1 MKHIEQLAEH
11 GQRLVGGKALLARAT
26 GRFYTPELLAEQL
39 AHALIGASSDF
50 CSREVR
56 IIDPFCGDGRLVAA
70 LLKHAANSRL
80 FRKARFFVSLWD
92 TDQAAVVEAEAN
104 IKALAQSKKL
114 NVKLDV
120 RAHDTFLNSVNAS
133 GSYDIAVTNPPWE
146 TLKPDRRELEQ
157 MDTAARVTFEKSLRD
172 YDAKLA
178 KLLPNS
184 QPEAKYSGW
193 GTNLSRCGLELSL
206 LLVKPD
212 GLCGIILPS
221 SIFCDQVSTRLRRW
235 LFHEATPLRVFHY
248 PAEAKLFDS
257 VDQPCASAVFRRV
270 QDSPFAPTVSR
281 FSASRKLLG
290 EYQVTISDQ
299 DLLRLGYA
307 VPLDLAEEELRFLLR
322 LHPFPELDHYA
333 TDEPDGLWMGREL
346 DETGY
351 KNFVCPKGD
360 VPFVKGRNISRYS
373 VTQDFEEFM
382 KDGARL
388 IPQSAYHARIV
399 WRDVSRRSQIRR
411 MIATLLPAGCVTGNS
426 LQVAFFK
433 DDDLDRLHALL
444 GILNSL
450 PFEFQLRSK
459 LGTGHVSLGTVR
471 KVRVPQLEN
480 RELVRS
486 LADLTR
492 RVLAQENGAE
502 AQLEIAVAR
511 AFDLD
516 GDEYELLLSH
526 FDRLPES
533 FRDEL
538 IRGFSGGNGHSRL
551 NGMKNGKADCSQPG
565 LAGLAPKIPNNYTA
579 KLSKLDLDVA
589 RAVPP
594 GGNWKNIPHDIPSKR
609 LEQIRVSFAAGEGS
623 RSTYYGRL
631 HPDRPSYTINTYFN
645 RPGNGCH
652 LHYDYE
658 GGQHRVLS
666 EREAARLQSF
676 PDNFI
681 FFGSHVAVHKQIG
694 NAVPPLLAYQVA
706 KTLPVTGQYV
716 DLFSGAGGLSLG
728 FKWAGWQPI
737 VANDI
742 ESAFLD
748 TYQHNI
754 HPTVVCGDIRE
765 KHIFR
770 RIVETIVKE
779 RKRNVPLL
787 VIGGPPCQ
795 GFSTAGQRRSL
806 DDERN
811 HLFKEFKALVET
823 IKPDGFV
830 FENVTGLLNMDG
842 GAVFE
847 MIRKELQIF
856 DNPLVPWILN
866 AEEFA
871 VPQRRTRL
879 VMLSLPKRWKNVSPP
894 PQITSMEQQTTLFGQ
909 TAKAVS
915 VKDALSDLPPLH
927 HGEDGSYADYI
938 SAPQHPYQSFMR
950 SVISVEE
957 YLTTIRAG
965 AGSALAHA

>member
-1 MKHIEQLAEH
+1 MKHVEQLAEH
-11 GQRLVGGKALLARAT
+11 GQRLVGGKPLLARAT

-39 AHALIGASSDF
+39 AHAVIEASSDF
-50 CSREVR
+50 SGRQVR
-56 IIDPFCGDGRLVAA
+56 IVDPFCGDGRLVAV
-70 LLKHAANSRL
+70 LLKHMTTSPS
-80 FRKARFFVSLWD
+80 FRKVSFFVSLWD
-92 TDQAAVVEAEAN
+92 TDQTAVAEAEKK
-104 IKALAQSKKL
+104 IKSLARSRR
-114 NVKLDV
+114 LDIELDA
-120 RAHDTFLNSVNAS
+120 RAHDTFLNSTDAF
-133 GSYDIAVTNPPWE
+133 GSCDIVVTNPPWE
-146 TLKPDRRELEQ
+146 ALKPDRRELEQ
-157 MDTAARVTFEKSLRD
+157 MDKETRATFEKSLRG

-206 LLVKPD
+206 MLVKLN
-212 GLCGIILPS
+212 GLCGIVLPS
-221 SIFCDQVSTRLRRW
+221 SLFCDQVSARLRRW

-248 PAEAKLFDS
+248 SAEAKLFEQ

-281 FSASRKLLG
+281 FSASRKLVG
-290 EYQVTISDQ
+290 EYQLVIGEQ
-299 DLLRLGYA
+299 DLLRLDYA
-307 VPLDLAEEELRFLLR
+307 VPLDLAEDELRFLLR
-322 LHPFPELDHYA
+322 LHAFPELDHYT

-351 KNFVCPKGD
+351 KNFVCSKGD

-373 VTQDFEEFM
+373 ATHNFEDFL
-382 KDGARL
+382 KDGARQ
-388 IPQSAYHARIV
+388 IPQSAFHARIV
-399 WRDVSRRSQIRR
+399 WRDVSRRSQVRR

-426 LQVAFFK
+426 LQVAYFK
-433 DDDLDRLHALL
+433 DGDLDKLHALL
-444 GILNSL
+444 GVLNSL

-459 LGTGHVSLGTVR
+459 LGTGHVSLGSVR
-471 KVRVPQLEN
+471 KVRVPRLED
-480 RELVRS
+480 REVIRR

-492 RVLAQENGAE
+492 RVLAQEAGAE
-502 AQLEIAVAR
+502 AKLEIAVAR
-511 AFDLD
+511 VFNLD
-516 GDEYELLLSH
+516 SAEYEVLLSH
-526 FDRLPES
+526 FDRLPET
-533 FRDEL
+533 FREEL
-538 IRGFSGGNGHSRL
+538 IREFSVGDRKANL
-551 NGMKNGKADCSQPG
+551 NGMANGRTTRDQPG

-579 KLSKLDLDVA
+579 KLSGLDLDVA

-658 GGQHRVLS
+658 GGQHRVIS

-676 PDNFI
+676 PDSFV

-694 NAVPPLLAYQVA
+694 NAVPPLLAYQIA

-716 DLFSGAGGLSLG
+716 DLFSGGGGLSLG

-748 TYQHNI
+748 TYQYNI

-770 RIVETIVKE
+770 RIIETIVKE

-811 HLFKEFKALVET
+811 HLFRDFKALVET

-830 FENVTGLLNMDG
+830 FENVTGLLNMEG
-842 GAVFE
+842 GAVFK
-847 MIRKELQIF
+847 MIRKELQIL

-909 TAKAVS
+909 TTKAVS
-915 VKDALSDLPPLH
+915 VKDALSDLPPLRP
-927 HGEDGSYADYI
+927 GEDGSYADYV
-938 SAPQHPYQSFMR
+938 SEPQHPYQSFMR
-950 SVISVEE
+950 LAISVEE
-957 YLTTIRAG
+957 YLTAIK
-965 AGSALAHA
+965 AGSVREMVHA